1 MSLWSDPSRRRWLVW
16 GTLAVAF
23 LLVSLYRLSTA
34 VLAEELMRAF
44 DTTGASLG
52 TLHAAFFYIYASL
65 QLPSGVLVDR
75 AGIRKTATIAVLV
88 MSVGALSFAVAN
100 TYALAFVSRALL
112 GLGAS
117 VIYISIL
124 RFVANWYRAT
134 EFATLN
140 GLTVGFS
147 GLGGILATTPL
158 ALAVTTVGWRE
169 TVMALGG
176 LGFFLAI
183 AIYLLARD
191 TPKQAGLEPIDG
203 VPSSPS
209 LSLSDVASNLKGVLS
224 ERETW
229 LAGTMLFCV
238 IGVNI
243 TLLGLWGVPFVVQQ
257 YGVSVT
263 TASTYTLLGSVG
275 LVIGPPTFGWISDRL
290 ENRTAILVVAGV
302 AYTAIIGVVV
312 VFGAPPLAFVAL
324 MFFLLGFLMGGFA
337 IAYTVIKERHD
348 SAASGV
354 STGTVNTIAYSGA
367 AVFPTVMGIALDAY
381 WTGETVAGSRIYT
394 DLGYRV
400 AFTIAMAAGAISLL
414 CALSLHVRK
423 HGWSSLTLSTGGV
436 L

>member
-1 MSLWSDPSRRRWLVW
+1 MVW
-16 GTLAVAF
+16 GALAAAF

-44 DTTGASLG
+44 DTTGAGLG
-52 TLHAAFFYIYASL
+52 TLHAAFFYIYATL
-65 QLPSGVLVDR
+65 QLPAGVLVDR

-88 MSVGALSFAVAN
+88 MSVGALAFAVADN
-100 TYALAFVSRALL
+100 YALAFASRALL

-134 EFATLN
+134 EFATMN

-158 ALAVTTVGWRE
+158 ALALATVGWRQ
-169 TVMALGG
+169 TIFALGG
-176 LGFFLAI
+176 FGFVLAGI
-183 AIYLLARD
+183 IYLLARD
-191 TPKQAGLEPIDG
+191 TPQQAGLDPIEG
-203 VPSSPS
+203 VPAAPS
-209 LSLSDVASNLKGVLS
+209 LSLADVASNLKGVLA

-229 LAGTMLFCV
+229 LAGTMLFCI
-238 IGVNI
+238 IGINI

-275 LVIGPPTFGWISDRL
+275 IVVGPPTFGWLSDRH

-302 AYTAIIGVVV
+302 TYTVVIGIVALS
-312 VFGAPPLAFVAL
+312 GAPPLAYVAL
-324 MFFLLGFLMGGFA
+324 MFFLIGFLMGGFA
-337 IAYTVIKERHD
+337 LGYTVIKERHD
-348 SAASGV
+348 SGASGV
-354 STGTVNTIAYSGA
+354 STGTVNTMAYLGA
-367 AVFPTVMGIALDAY
+367 ALFPTLMGIILDAY

-394 DLGYRV
+394 DAGYRV
-400 AFTIAMAAGAISLL
+400 AFSIATTAGLIALC

-423 HGWSSLTLSTGGV
+423 HGWSSLTPSFDGV